1 MRVFDWP
8 SFLHKQG
15 IPFIE
20 RGANVKRGEI
30 NIKCPMCGSADPSFH
45 LGLNLDTGWYSC
57 WRNRAAHSGKSP
69 LRLLM
74 KLLHCSYAKAR
85 ELAGLG
91 DDYIDPEGFTAA
103 AARLMGRDKTEGRP
117 EQIRREFLQL
127 DRYFMPIDEN
137 KIATRRAWN
146 YLYQR
151 GFESEDVHTLCDLYQ
166 LKTARDGHYASRV
179 ILPYILHGELVAW
192 TGRAIGPSEIRY
204 KDLPRDL
211 CIVPPKETLFN
222 HDCILEGGKVLVI
235 VEGPLDALKLDFYGR
250 KFGVRAVGLSTNS
263 ITEQQVLLLQDA
275 DAQFEQK
282 LMMMDNASS
291 SGIVDSMR
299 MKQELAGLSNVH
311 TTRVPF
317 DRKDAGELSARE
329 VRDWCLS
336 ITRIIRG

>member
-1 MRVFDWP
+1 MRAFDWP
-8 SFLHKQG
+8 QFLQKQG
-15 IPFIE
+15 IPYIE

-45 LGLNLDTGWYSC
+45 LGLNLETGWYSC

-91 DDYIDPEGFTAA
+91 EDYADPEGFTAA
-103 AARLMGRDKTEGRP
+103 AARLMNRDKTEGRP
-117 EQIRREFLQL
+117 EQIHREFLQF
-127 DRYFMPIDEN
+127 DRHFVRIDEDR
-137 KIATRRAWN
+137 IATRRAWN

-151 GFESEDVHTLCDLYQ
+151 GFETEDIDELVDLYQ
-166 LKTARDGHYASRV
+166 LKTARDGHYASRL
-179 ILPYILHGELVAW
+179 ILPYFLNSELVAW
-192 TGRAIGPSEIRY
+192 TGRAIGQSEIRY

-211 CIVPPKETLFN
+211 CLVPPKETLFN
-222 HDCILEGGKVLVI
+222 HDCGVGEVLVI

-250 KFGVRAVGLSTNS
+250 EFGVRAVGLSTNS
-263 ITEQQVLLLQDA
+263 ITEKQALLLQDA
-275 DAQFEQK
+275 DSKFEQK
-282 LMMMDNASS
+282 LIMMDNASS

-299 MKQELAGLSNVH
+299 MKQELAGLQNLH

-317 DRKDAGELSARE
+317 GRKDAGELSRQQVRE
-329 VRDWCLS
+329 WCKS
-336 ITRIIRG
+336 ITRT

>member
-1 MRVFDWP
+1 VRAFDWP
-8 SFLHKQG
+8 QLLQKQG
-15 IPFIE
+15 IAYIE

-30 NIKCPMCGSADPSFH
+30 NIRCPFCGTADPSFH
-45 LGLNLDTGWYSC
+45 LGLNLETGWYSC

-74 KLLHCSYAKAR
+74 KLLQCSYAKAR

-91 DDYIDPEGFTAA
+91 EDYVDPEGFTAA

-117 EQIRREFLQL
+117 EQIRQEFLQF
-127 DRYFMPIDEN
+127 DRHFVRIDEDR
-137 KIATRRAWN
+137 ISTRRAWN

-151 GFESEDVHTLCDLYQ
+151 GFEAPDIDELVDLYE
-166 LKTARDGHYASRV
+166 LKTARDGNYSSRV
-179 ILPYILHGELVAW
+179 ILPYFLDRKLVAW
-192 TGRAIGPSEIRY
+192 TGRAIGQAEIRY

-222 HDCILEGGKVLVI
+222 HDCILDGGEVLVI

-250 KFGVRAVGLSTNS
+250 PFGVRAVGLSTNS
-263 ITEQQVLLLQDA
+263 ITEQQAILLQDA
-275 DAQFEQK
+275 DSKFGRK

-299 MKQELAGLSNVH
+299 MKQELAGLQNLR

-317 DRKDAGELSARE
+317 GRKDGGELSRRE
-329 VRDWCLS
+329 VREWCISL
-336 ITRIIRG
+336 T